1 MGVDDPA
8 AHGVEHRPR
17 VDWWANSAM
26 ATAMHRAK
34 AIENPKGLPTLGPN
48 AWGLTACD
56 AASGYMVPGLF
67 PDPLPMPGCRPD
79 FDYAAFDP
87 EDNWGDGTVAPYGA
101 GMALMFSPQEALA
114 ALRHYRSLTDESGRP
129 LVWRDPRAALA
140 VTGFM
145 DSFNLG
151 TMWVAPE
158 QVAIDQGPLMLSI
171 ENARTGFLWERFH
184 SHQFVRGGM
193 DRLGLARDR

>member
-1 MGVDDPA
+1 MDPR
-8 AHGVEHRPR
+8 EPR
-17 VDWWANSAM
+17 VEPRRRVGGRANSAKG
-26 ATAMHRAK
+26 TGVQRAEDREK
-34 AIENPKGLPTLGPN
+34 TKGLERLGAN
-48 AWGLTACD
+48 AGGLTACD